1 MKPGGRSSAGT
12 TAGRGGGARCGDC
25 LKQPPRRLLVGQVRW
40 RAARRR
46 DRCVGRGGIHG
57 DDYARLGFCLGLAL
71 LRPASPLRISLRVC
85 ASGTPVPSLYFAANQ
100 RCRHKSRTP
109 ASNSNHGLSSA
120 SCIASG
126 GVGRGVACGRV
137 AAAAGGGRAAL
148 ERAAQP
154 NLDRLPHASMRR
166 SYIGQYSYD

>member
-126 GVGRGVACGRV
+126 GVGRGVACGR
-137 AAAAGGGRAAL
+137 GGRRRRGASSFGA
-148 ERAAQP
+148 RSPAKSRSIATCV
-154 NLDRLPHASMRR
+154 HAPVVHRPVLV
-166 SYIGQYSYD
+166 